1 MAGWCKGSTLGPEP
15 KDFGSIPDSAT
26 MRKGVQVMKKRL
38 TSFLLVL
45 VLSFSLSLS
54 ALAVDDMDYYS
65 LPPVGGS
72 ESAVALDWSV
82 NPANFSDGDS
92 RTLSNIYSFIQYL
105 TFSASSWGSDS
116 VIGFLS
122 RILARIPSN
131 LSTNFQLIGSGR
143 GTNAMLDEIVK
154 WTMFSYNYL
163 SSDNIAGNLGNIQR
177 NTSVSVDRILDSNTL
192 LGSIND
198 SVSGINGFATENTLS
213 SLKTFLT
220 DSYFSVW
227 SDGSFQSFDFYRF
240 LDFFFSDN
248 SSPYSLDVATA
259 VSYRNLVSSFAW
271 ALTSD
276 SANLVNRNTPT
287 LYRMVKLL
295 QETLASEDDRKLAE
309 NYKENREQA
318 EKDFL
323 NGQSGKTS
331 LGKGDFSNASQVGGA
346 LNDTFNMG
354 GAANVSD
361 FLSGFGSAGSESQ
374 SWFSQTTA
382 NNLNAVEAGDG
393 TSGVSTFADDGEIMV
408 DVDPDPYNMASIF
421 ERYDWLEGVNMD
433 D

>member
-1 MAGWCKGSTLGPEP
+1 M
-15 KDFGSIPDSAT
+15 
-26 MRKGVQVMKKRL
+26 MKRL

-45 VLSFSLSLS
+45 ALSFSLSLP
-54 ALAVDDMDYYS
+54 AFAVDDSNYYS

-72 ESAVALDWSV
+72 EPSLAVDWPV
-82 NPANFSDGDS
+82 NPAEFDNSDS
-92 RTLSNIYSFIQYL
+92 QTLTNIFRFIQYL
-105 TFSASSWGSDS
+105 TLSPASWQRDS
-116 VIGFLS
+116 VIGFLY
-122 RILARIPSN
+122 RILDAIPTN
-131 LSTNFQLIGSGR
+131 LDTNFALVGGD
-143 GTNAMLDEIVK
+143 GTNSILDDIRK
-154 WTMFSYNYL
+154 WTNFSYNYL

-177 NTSVSVDRILDSNTL
+177 NTAAIDDRILSSNTL

-213 SLKTFLT
+213 GF
-220 DSYFSVW
+220 DSYFRDLFAYGDDFSV
-227 SDGSFQSFDFYRF
+227 Q
-240 LDFFFSDN
+240 
-248 SSPYSLDVATA
+248 SSPGHRFNYHGYNGTSVYTSFPYLLGSIQRTFSWDGNLSAGYPTI
-259 VSYRNLVSSFAW
+259 YRILH
-271 ALTSD
+271 
-276 SANLVNRNTPT
+276 
-287 LYRMVKLL
+287 LL

-323 NGQSGKTS
+323 NGKSGKTS

-354 GAANVSD
+354 GAAKVSD
-361 FLSGFGSAGSESQ
+361 FLSGFGSAGTESQ

-393 TSGVSTFADDGEIMV
+393 TQGVSTFSDDGETMV
-408 DVDPDPYNMASIF
+408 DVDLDPYNMASIF
-421 ERYDWLEGVNMD
+421 ERYDWLEGVYVD

>member
-1 MAGWCKGSTLGPEP
+1 
-15 KDFGSIPDSAT
+15 
-26 MRKGVQVMKKRL
+26 MKKRL

-45 VLSFSLSLS
+45 ALFFSLSFPVF
-54 ALAVDDMDYYS
+54 AVDDSDYYS

-72 ESAVALDWSV
+72 EPSVSMDWPV
-82 NPANFSDGDS
+82 NPAEFSNDDS
-92 RTLSNIYSFIQYL
+92 RTLTRIFEIIQYL
-105 TFSASSWGSDS
+105 YLSPASWQRNS
-116 VIGFLS
+116 VIGFLEK
-122 RILARIPSN
+122 IFDRIPSN
-131 LSTNFQLIGSGR
+131 LSTNFAFQGGD
-143 GTNAMLDEIVK
+143 GTNAILNGIRGWVMQ
-154 WTMFSYNYL
+154 TYNYL

-177 NTSVSVDRILDSNTL
+177 NTSVTVDRILDSNSL

-198 SVSGINGFATENTLS
+198 SVSGFNGFATENTLS
-213 SLKTFLT
+213 GF
-220 DSYFSVW
+220 DSYFRDLFAYGDDFSV
-227 SDGSFQSFDFYRF
+227 Q
-240 LDFFFSDN
+240 
-248 SSPYSLDVATA
+248 SSPGHRFNYHGYNG
-259 VSYRNLVSSFAW
+259 VSVYTSFPYLLGSIQRTFSWDGNLSTGYPTIYRILH
-271 ALTSD
+271 
-276 SANLVNRNTPT
+276 
-287 LYRMVKLL
+287 LL
-295 QETLASEDDRKLAE
+295 QQTLASEDDRKLVE

-323 NGQSGKTS
+323 NGKSGKTS

-354 GAANVSD
+354 GAAKVSD

-393 TSGVSTFADDGEIMV
+393 TSGVSTFSDDGETMV

-421 ERYDWLEGVNMD
+421 DRYDWLEGVYMD